1 MIDRETV
8 DRILDTADIV
18 DVVGDFVSLRRSGA
32 NFKGLCP
39 FHDEKT
45 PSFMVSPAKQICHC
59 FGCGKGGSPV
69 NFIMEH
75 EQMSYVEAL
84 RYLAKKYHIEI
95 HEKELTDEEKAAQT
109 ERESMLVVNEFAS
122 QWFEEQLFNTKD
134 GKDIGLSYFY
144 ERGFNDATIKKFH
157 LGYSPDN
164 SKAFYTA
171 ATGQGYNKQILFNVG
186 LCIDD
191 RRGGGYDRFHGRV
204 MFPVMNIAGKIIA
217 FGGRTLKKSKDIAK
231 YFNSPES
238 TVYVKNRELYG
249 LFQSK
254 RAIVKEDK
262 CFLVEGYT
270 DVISMHQAGIEN
282 VVASSGTSL
291 TEGQIRAIH
300 RFTTN
305 VTVLYD
311 GDSAGIKAS
320 LRGIDMLLAEGLNI
334 KVLLL
339 PEGEDPD
346 SFARTHSASELKRY
360 IADNETDFISF
371 KVKIL
376 LEGTERDPIKR
387 AAVIG
392 DVVKSISV
400 IPDAITR
407 SVYAREC
414 SIQLGIGED
423 VLLQDIKKNI
433 LRLKDEARK
442 RREREKNRDER
453 RQDRQQSAVENFPS
467 QDVVPDTAPPYIAPP
482 IGEEVAAIDTE
493 PPVIDAPPATID
505 FEDGTGYRVQ
515 GTGYRGEMGA
525 ETSQL
530 SPLNSPL
537 ATTDDTSRYVAKQT
551 NKESVLYLAEQDM
564 MRNVVKYGMCY
575 LCDTLDPEGNPQP
588 TSVIEYI
595 SSEFAIDN
603 IDFSIKAFKK
613 TFDAGM
619 QYVGDFYQALSTFES
634 QHRSIAEAQYKKAL
648 SAIDTTG
655 MNVAAIDKKEKEIL
669 KGITNELD
677 AKISDFRKNYLE
689 KKLCS
694 HFDDDVR
701 ATALSLVSD
710 KHQLSKIYSM
720 ENIEHS
726 IESRLITIISESI
739 NNLKNSILNYEILV
753 TKEQLKYA
761 QGEEAHNLMTQ
772 LQNLYQTRKE
782 LAKFIGER
790 VVNPK
795 IK

>member
-18 DVVGDFVSLRRSGA
+18 DVVSDFVSLRRSGA

-69 NFIMEH
+69 NFVMEH

-84 RYLAKKYHIEI
+84 RYLAKKYNIEI
-95 HEKELTDEEKAAQT
+95 HEKELTSEEKAAQT
-109 ERESMLVVNEFAS
+109 EREAMLVVNEFAA
-122 QWFEEQLFNTKD
+122 QWFEDQLFGTQE

-157 LGYSPDN
+157 LGYSPQD
-164 SKAFYTA
+164 SKALYTA
-171 ATGQGYNKQILFNVG
+171 ATGKGYNKQNLFNVG

-191 RRGGGYDRFHGRV
+191 RRGGGFDRFHGRV

-238 TVYVKNRELYG
+238 AVYVKNRELYG

-270 DVISMHQAGIEN
+270 DVISLHQAGVEN

-339 PEGEDPD
+339 PDGEDPD
-346 SFARTHSASELKRY
+346 SFARSHSASELKQY

-371 KVKIL
+371 KTKIL

-387 AAVIG
+387 AALIG
-392 DVVKSISV
+392 DVVRSISV
-400 IPDAITR
+400 IPDAISR
-407 SVYAREC
+407 SVYAKEC
-414 SIQLGIGED
+414 SVQLGIGED
-423 VLLQDIKKNI
+423 VLLREIQKNI
-433 LRLKDEARK
+433 TRNKEEAYK
-442 RREREKNRDER
+442 RRQREKNREER
-453 RQDRQQSAVENFPS
+453 FTREAKVGQGGAEPSAP
-467 QDVVPDTAPPYIAPP
+467 DIAVPDTPPPPVIAPP
-482 IGEEVAAIDTE
+482 VGEEFATGDNE
-493 PPVIDAPPATID
+493 PPVIDAPPAPYDLEVPEQEPRT
-505 FEDGTGYRVQ
+505 ED
-515 GTGYRGEMGA
+515 
-525 ETSQL
+525 SQL
-530 SPLNSPL
+530 SP
-537 ATTDDTSRYVAKQT
+537 AQDDASRFVGRST
-551 NKESVLYLAEQDM
+551 IREDVLYLAEEDV
-564 MRNVVKYGMCY
+564 MRNVVKYGFCY
-575 LCDTLDPEGNPQP
+575 LCDTIDADGNPQP
-588 TSVIEYI
+588 TTVLEHI
-595 SSEFAIDN
+595 SNEFALDN
-603 IDFSIKAFKK
+603 IDFSITAFKK
-613 TFDAGM
+613 TFDAGR
-619 QYVGDFYQALSTFES
+619 QYVVEFYQALAQYES
-634 QHRSIAEAQYKKAL
+634 QQRTIAEAQYKQAL
-648 SAIDTTG
+648 TTIDTNG
-655 MNVAAIDKKEKEIL
+655 MNMAAIDKKEKEIL
-669 KGITNELD
+669 KGITNEMD
-677 AKISDFRKNYLE
+677 SKIREFRKNYLE

-694 HFDDDVR
+694 HIDGDVR
-701 ATALSLVSD
+701 ATALHLVSD

-726 IESRLITIISESI
+726 IESRLGTIIPEAI
-739 NNLKNSILNYEILV
+739 NSLKNSILNYEIIV
-753 TKEQLKYA
+753 VSEQLKRA
-761 QGEEAHNLMTQ
+761 QGEQAQQLMTQ

>member
-18 DVVGDFVSLRRSGA
+18 DVVSDFVSLRRSGA

-69 NFIMEH
+69 NFVMEH

-84 RYLAKKYHIEI
+84 RYLAKKYNIEI
-95 HEKELTDEEKAAQT
+95 HEKELTNEEKAAQT
-109 ERESMLVVNEFAS
+109 ERESMLVINDFAA
-122 QWFEEQLFNTKD
+122 QWFEDQLFNSQE
-134 GKDIGLSYFY
+134 GKDVGLSYFY

-157 LGYSPDN
+157 LGYSPQD

-171 ATGQGYNKQILFNVG
+171 AIGKGYNKKYLFDVG

-191 RRGGGYDRFHGRV
+191 RRGEGFDRFHGRV

-217 FGGRTLKKSKDIAK
+217 FGGRTLKKTKDIAK

-346 SFARTHSASELKRY
+346 SFARTHSASELKQF

-371 KVKIL
+371 KTKIL

-407 SVYAREC
+407 SIYAKEC
-414 SIQLGIGED
+414 SIQLGIGEE

-433 LRLKDEARK
+433 IRLKEEAQK
-442 RREREKNRDER
+442 RREREKIRKER
-453 RQDRQQSAVENFPS
+453 RQEQQQPGQDFPS
-467 QDVVPDTAPPYIAPP
+467 QDMLPDTPPPVIAPP
-482 IGEEVAAIDTE
+482 MGESDAAYDSE
-493 PPVIDAPPATID
+493 PPVIDAPPVPYD
-505 FEDGTGYRVQ
+505 FEENMPPAIDPAPTV
-515 GTGYRGEMGA
+515 
-525 ETSQL
+525 
-530 SPLNSPL
+530 
-537 ATTDDTSRYVAKQT
+537 DDTSRYVIKGT
-551 NKESVLYLAEQDM
+551 SKENVLYLAEEGV

-575 LCDTLDPEGNPQP
+575 LCDTMDPDGNPQP
-588 TSVIEYI
+588 TTVLEYV
-595 SSEFAIDN
+595 SSEFALDN
-603 IDFSIKAFKK
+603 IDFTVSAFKK
-613 TFDAGM
+613 TFDASM
-619 QYVGDFYQALSTFES
+619 QYVVEFYQALAQFES
-634 QHRSIAEAQYKKAL
+634 QQRIVAEAQYKEAL
-648 SAIDTTG
+648 KTIDTNG
-655 MNVAAIDKKEKEIL
+655 MNIAAIDKKEKEIL
-669 KGITNELD
+669 KGVTNEMEG
-677 AKISDFRKNYLE
+677 KIREFRKNYLE

-694 HFDDDVR
+694 HIDGDVR
-701 ATALSLVSD
+701 ATALKLVSD

-726 IESRLITIISESI
+726 VESRLNTIIPEAI

-753 TKEQLKYA
+753 VTEQLKYA
-761 QGEEAHNLMTQ
+761 QGEQAQELMTQ

-795 IK
+795 YKC

>member
-8 DRILDTADIV
+8 DRILDSADIV

-84 RYLAKKYHIEI
+84 RYLAKKYNIEI
-95 HEKELTDEEKAAQT
+95 HEKELTSEEKAAQT
-109 ERESMLVVNEFAS
+109 ERESMLIINEFALKY
-122 QWFEEQLFNTKD
+122 FEDQLFNTD
-134 GKDIGLSYFY
+134 EGKNIGLSYFY
-144 ERGFNDATIKKFH
+144 ERGFNDATIKKFN
-157 LGYSPDN
+157 LGYSPQD

-171 ATGQGYNKQILFNVG
+171 ATGKGYNKKYLFDVG

-191 RRGGGYDRFHGRV
+191 RKGGGFDRFHGRV

-217 FGGRTLKKSKDIAK
+217 FGGRTLKKTKDIAK

-238 TVYVKNRELYG
+238 IVYVKNRELYG

-254 RAIVKEDK
+254 RAIAKEDK

-300 RFTTN
+300 RFTKN

-311 GDSAGIKAS
+311 GDPAGIKAS

-339 PEGEDPD
+339 PKGEDPD
-346 SFARTHSASELKRY
+346 SFARTHSSTELKQY
-360 IADNETDFISF
+360 IAENETDFISF
-371 KVKIL
+371 KTKIL

-387 AAVIG
+387 ASVIG

-400 IPDAITR
+400 IPDAISR
-407 SVYAREC
+407 SVYAKEC
-414 SIQLGIGED
+414 SVQLGISED
-423 VLLQDIKKNI
+423 VLLREIQKNI
-433 LRLKDEARK
+433 TRNKEEAYK
-442 RREREKNRDER
+442 RRQREKNREER
-453 RQDRQQSAVENFPS
+453 RQEHHHPTNLNFPG
-467 QDVVPDTAPPYIAPP
+467 QETLPDTPPPAIAPP
-482 IGEEVAAIDTE
+482 IGEDYISGDSE
-493 PPVIDAPPATID
+493 PPVIDAPPIPYE
-505 FEDGTGYRVQ
+505 FENSTPP
-515 GTGYRGEMGA
+515 A
-525 ETSQL
+525 EPISTVG
-530 SPLNSPL
+530 
-537 ATTDDTSRYVAKQT
+537 DTLQFVAKST
-551 NKESVLYLAEQDM
+551 SKESVLYLAEQGV

-575 LCDTLDPEGNPQP
+575 LCNTMDPDGNPQP
-588 TSVIEYI
+588 TSVLEFVA
-595 SSEFAIDN
+595 SEFAIDKIEFTVN
-603 IDFSIKAFKK
+603 VFKK
-613 TFDAGM
+613 TFDASM
-619 QYVGDFYQALSTFES
+619 QYIVDFYQAL
-634 QHRSIAEAQYKKAL
+634 AQYENQQRAIADAEFKKAL
-648 SAIDTTG
+648 TCIDTSG
-655 MNVAAIDKKEKEIL
+655 MNVAAIDKKEKEL
-669 KGITNELD
+669 LRGINNEIEG
-677 AKISDFRKNYLE
+677 KIREFRKNYLE

-701 ATALSLVSD
+701 ATALKLVSD
-710 KHQLSKIYSM
+710 KHQLSRIYSM

-726 IESRLITIISESI
+726 YESRLATIIPESI

-753 TKEQLKYA
+753 VKEQLKYA
-761 QGEEAHNLMTQ
+761 QGEQANNLMTQ

-795 IK
+795 IKN

>member
-18 DVVGDFVSLRRSGA
+18 DVVSDFVSLRRSGA

-69 NFIMEH
+69 NFVMEH

-84 RYLAKKYHIEI
+84 RYLAKKYNIEI
-95 HEKELTDEEKAAQT
+95 HEKELTSEEKAAQT
-109 ERESMLVVNEFAS
+109 EREAMLVVNEFAA
-122 QWFEEQLFNTKD
+122 QWFEDQLFGTQE

-157 LGYSPDN
+157 LGYSPQD
-164 SKAFYTA
+164 SKALYTA
-171 ATGQGYNKQILFNVG
+171 ATGKGYNKQNLFNVG

-191 RRGGGYDRFHGRV
+191 RRGGGFDRFHGRV

-217 FGGRTLKKSKDIAK
+217 FGGRTLKKTKDIAK

-238 TVYVKNRELYG
+238 AVYVKNRELYG

-262 CFLVEGYT
+262 CYLVEGYT
-270 DVISMHQAGIEN
+270 DVISLHQAGVEN

-339 PEGEDPD
+339 PDGEDPD
-346 SFARTHSASELKRY
+346 SFARSHSASELKQY

-371 KVKIL
+371 KTKIL

-387 AAVIG
+387 AALIG
-392 DVVKSISV
+392 DVVRSISV
-400 IPDAITR
+400 IPDAISR
-407 SVYAREC
+407 SVYAKEC
-414 SIQLGIGED
+414 SVQLGISED
-423 VLLQDIKKNI
+423 VLLREIQKNI
-433 LRLKDEARK
+433 TRNKEEAYK
-442 RREREKNRDER
+442 RRQREKNREER
-453 RQDRQQSAVENFPS
+453 FTREAKVGQGGAEPSAP
-467 QDVVPDTAPPYIAPP
+467 DIAVPDTPPPPVIAPP
-482 IGEEVAAIDTE
+482 VGEEFATGDNE
-493 PPVIDAPPATID
+493 PPVIDAPPVPYDLEAPEQEPRT
-505 FEDGTGYRVQ
+505 ED
-515 GTGYRGEMGA
+515 
-525 ETSQL
+525 SQL
-530 SPLNSPL
+530 SP
-537 ATTDDTSRYVAKQT
+537 AQDDVSQFVGRSTIR
-551 NKESVLYLAEQDM
+551 EDVLYLAEEDV
-564 MRNVVKYGMCY
+564 MRNVVKYGFCY
-575 LCDTLDPEGNPQP
+575 LCDTIDAEGNPQP
-588 TSVIEYI
+588 TTVLEHI
-595 SSEFAIDN
+595 SNEFALDN
-603 IDFSIKAFKK
+603 IDFSIMAFKK
-613 TFDAGM
+613 TFDAGK
-619 QYVGDFYQALSTFES
+619 QYVVEFYQALAQYES
-634 QHRSIAEAQYKKAL
+634 QQRTIAEAQYKQAL
-648 SAIDTTG
+648 TTIDTNG
-655 MNVAAIDKKEKEIL
+655 MNMAAIDKKEKEIL
-669 KGITNELD
+669 KGITNEMD
-677 AKISDFRKNYLE
+677 SKIREFRKNYLE

-694 HFDDDVR
+694 HIDGDVR
-701 ATALSLVSD
+701 ATALRLVSD

-726 IESRLITIISESI
+726 IESRLGTIIPEAI
-739 NNLKNSILNYEILV
+739 NSLKNSILNYDIIV
-753 TKEQLKYA
+753 VSEQLKHA
-761 QGEEAHNLMTQ
+761 QGEQAQQLMTQ

>member
-18 DVVGDFVSLRRSGA
+18 DVVSDFVSLRRSGA

-69 NFIMEH
+69 NFVMEH

-84 RYLAKKYHIEI
+84 RYLAKKYNIEI
-95 HEKELTDEEKAAQT
+95 HEKELTSEEKAAQT
-109 ERESMLVVNEFAS
+109 EREAMLVVNEFAA
-122 QWFEEQLFNTKD
+122 QWFEDQLFGTQE

-157 LGYSPDN
+157 LGYSPQD
-164 SKAFYTA
+164 SKALYTA
-171 ATGQGYNKQILFNVG
+171 ATGKGYNKQNLFNVG

-191 RRGGGYDRFHGRV
+191 RRGGGFDRFHGRV

-217 FGGRTLKKSKDIAK
+217 FGGRTLKKTKDIAK

-238 TVYVKNRELYG
+238 AVYVKNRELYG

-270 DVISMHQAGIEN
+270 DVISLHQAGVEN

-339 PEGEDPD
+339 PDGEDPD
-346 SFARTHSASELKRY
+346 SFARSHSASELKQY

-371 KVKIL
+371 KTKIL

-387 AAVIG
+387 AALIG
-392 DVVKSISV
+392 DVVRSISV
-400 IPDAITR
+400 IPDAISR
-407 SVYAREC
+407 SVYAKEC
-414 SIQLGIGED
+414 SMQLGISED
-423 VLLQDIKKNI
+423 VLLREIQKNI
-433 LRLKDEARK
+433 TRNKEEAYK
-442 RREREKNRDER
+442 RRQREKNREER
-453 RQDRQQSAVENFPS
+453 FTREAKVGQGGAEPSA
-467 QDVVPDTAPPYIAPP
+467 PDIAVSDTPPPPVIAPP
-482 IGEEVAAIDTE
+482 VGEEFATGDNE
-493 PPVIDAPPATID
+493 PPVIDAPPAPYDLEVPEQEPRT
-505 FEDGTGYRVQ
+505 ED
-515 GTGYRGEMGA
+515 
-525 ETSQL
+525 SQL
-530 SPLNSPL
+530 SP
-537 ATTDDTSRYVAKQT
+537 AQDDVSQFVGRSTIR
-551 NKESVLYLAEQDM
+551 EDVLYLAEEDV
-564 MRNVVKYGMCY
+564 MRNVVKYGFCY
-575 LCDTLDPEGNPQP
+575 LCDTIDADGNPQP
-588 TSVIEYI
+588 TTVLEHI
-595 SSEFAIDN
+595 SNEFALDN
-603 IDFSIKAFKK
+603 IDFSITAFKK
-613 TFDAGM
+613 TFDAGR
-619 QYVGDFYQALSTFES
+619 QYVVEFYQALAQYES
-634 QHRSIAEAQYKKAL
+634 QQRTIAEAQYKQAL
-648 SAIDTTG
+648 TTIDTNG
-655 MNVAAIDKKEKEIL
+655 MNMAAIDKKEKEIL
-669 KGITNELD
+669 KGITNEMD
-677 AKISDFRKNYLE
+677 SKIREFRKNYLE

-694 HFDDDVR
+694 HIDGDVR
-701 ATALSLVSD
+701 ATALRLVSD

-726 IESRLITIISESI
+726 IESRLGTIIPEAI
-739 NNLKNSILNYEILV
+739 NSLKNSILNYDIIV
-753 TKEQLKYA
+753 ISEQLKRA
-761 QGEEAHNLMTQ
+761 QGEQAQQLMTQ

>member
-18 DVVGDFVSLRRSGA
+18 DVVSDFVSLRRRGA
-32 NFKGLCP
+32 NFIGLCP

-45 PSFMVSPAKQICHC
+45 PSFSVSPAKQICHC

-75 EQMSYVEAL
+75 EQMSYAEAL

-95 HEKELTDEEKAAQT
+95 HERELTDDEKAAQT
-109 ERESMLVVNEFAS
+109 ERESMLVLNEYAS
-122 QWFEEQLFNTKD
+122 QFFEDQLRNTQE
-134 GKDIGLSYFY
+134 GRDIGLSYFY
-144 ERGFNDATIKKFH
+144 ERGFNDATIKKFN
-157 LGYSPDN
+157 LGYSPEN

-171 ATGQGYNKQILFNVG
+171 AINQGYNKKFLFETG

-191 RRGGGYDRFHGRV
+191 RRGGGYDRYHGRV

-217 FGGRTLKKSKDIAK
+217 FGARTLKKTKEVAK

-238 TVYVKNRELYG
+238 AVYVKNRELYG

-300 RFTTN
+300 RFTNN

-311 GDSAGIKAS
+311 GDPAGIHAS

-346 SFARTHSASELKRY
+346 SFARSHSASELKQY

-371 KVKIL
+371 KTKIL

-392 DVVKSISV
+392 DVVKSIAV
-400 IPDAITR
+400 IPDAIAR
-407 SVYAREC
+407 SVYAKEC
-414 SIQLGIGED
+414 SIQLGIGEN
-423 VLLQDIKKNI
+423 VLLREIQKHITRNKEEA
-433 LRLKDEARK
+433 LKRKQREA
-442 RREREKNRDER
+442 NRSNRQQNR
-453 RQDRQQSAVENFPS
+453 RQQTAPIPS
-467 QDVVPDTAPPYIAPP
+467 NEELPDTPPPP
-482 IGEEVAAIDTE
+482 VVEPPVSEEVVGEFIE
-493 PPVIDAPPATID
+493 PPVIDAPQINYGEEAFDIPLTDYTEQRQSFNPSNFNSLQSRKDNLLYPA
-505 FEDGTGYRVQ
+505 ELGV
-515 GTGYRGEMGA
+515 
-525 ETSQL
+525 
-530 SPLNSPL
+530 
-537 ATTDDTSRYVAKQT
+537 
-551 NKESVLYLAEQDM
+551 

-575 LCDTLDPEGNPQP
+575 LCNMVNDNGETRPA
-588 TSVIEYI
+588 SVL
-595 SSEFAIDN
+595 EFIQNELSADN
-603 IDFSIKAFKK
+603 ITFSVEKFKK
-613 TFDAGM
+613 TFDASM
-619 QYVGDFYQALSTFES
+619 QYINDFYQALLTKES
-634 QHRSIAEAQYKKAL
+634 QEESLAEAQYKKAL
-648 SAIDTTG
+648 SSIDTNG
-655 MNVAAIDKKEKEIL
+655 MNLAAIEKKEKEL
-669 KGITNELD
+669 RKGYENEKT
-677 AKISDFRKNYLE
+677 AKINEFRKNYLE

-694 HFDDDVR
+694 HLDDDVR
-701 ATALSLVSD
+701 TTAIELISER
-710 KHQLSKIYSM
+710 HQLSKIYSM
-720 ENIEHS
+720 ENIQNA
-726 IESRLITIISESI
+726 IESRLNSLVPESI
-739 NNLKNSILNYEILV
+739 LNLKNALISCQIIDV
-753 TKEQLKYA
+753 Q
-761 QGEEAHNLMTQ
+761 QQ
-772 LQNLYQTRKE
+772 LQQVVGDEAKPLLLQLQQLYETRKE
-782 LAKFIGER
+782 IARHIGER
-790 VVNPK
+790 VVNPRLRN
-795 IK
+795 

>member
-18 DVVGDFVSLRRSGA
+18 DVVSDFVSLRRSGA

-69 NFIMEH
+69 NFVMEH

-84 RYLAKKYHIEI
+84 RYLAKKYNIEI
-95 HEKELTDEEKAAQT
+95 HEKELTSEEKAAQT
-109 ERESMLVVNEFAS
+109 EREAMLVVNEFAA
-122 QWFEEQLFNTKD
+122 QWFEDQLFGTQE

-157 LGYSPDN
+157 LGYSPQD
-164 SKAFYTA
+164 SKALYTA
-171 ATGQGYNKQILFNVG
+171 ATGKGYNKQNLFNVG

-191 RRGGGYDRFHGRV
+191 RRGGGFDRFHGRV

-217 FGGRTLKKSKDIAK
+217 FGGRTLKKTKDIAK

-238 TVYVKNRELYG
+238 AVYVKNRELYG

-270 DVISMHQAGIEN
+270 DVISLHQAGVEN

-339 PEGEDPD
+339 PDGEDPD
-346 SFARTHSASELKRY
+346 SFARSHSASELKQY

-371 KVKIL
+371 KTKIL
-376 LEGTERDPIKR
+376 LDGTERDPIKR
-387 AAVIG
+387 AALIG
-392 DVVKSISV
+392 DVVRSISV
-400 IPDAITR
+400 IPDAISR
-407 SVYAREC
+407 SVYAKEC
-414 SIQLGIGED
+414 SVQLGISED
-423 VLLQDIKKNI
+423 VLLREIQKNI
-433 LRLKDEARK
+433 TRNKEEAYK
-442 RREREKNRDER
+442 RRQREKNREER
-453 RQDRQQSAVENFPS
+453 FTRETKVGQGGAEPSAP
-467 QDVVPDTAPPYIAPP
+467 DIAVPDTPPPPVIAPP
-482 IGEEVAAIDTE
+482 VGEEFATGDNE
-493 PPVIDAPPATID
+493 PPVIDAPPVPYDLEAPEQEPRT
-505 FEDGTGYRVQ
+505 ED
-515 GTGYRGEMGA
+515 
-525 ETSQL
+525 SQL
-530 SPLNSPL
+530 SP
-537 ATTDDTSRYVAKQT
+537 AQDDVSQFVGRSTIR
-551 NKESVLYLAEQDM
+551 EDVLYLAEEDV
-564 MRNVVKYGMCY
+564 MRNVVKYGFCY
-575 LCDTLDPEGNPQP
+575 LCDTIDADGNPQP
-588 TSVIEYI
+588 TTVLEHI
-595 SSEFAIDN
+595 SNEFALDN
-603 IDFSIKAFKK
+603 IDFSITAFKK
-613 TFDAGM
+613 TFDAGK
-619 QYVGDFYQALSTFES
+619 QYVVEFYQTLAQYES
-634 QHRSIAEAQYKKAL
+634 QQRTIAEAQYKQAL
-648 SAIDTTG
+648 TTIDTNG
-655 MNVAAIDKKEKEIL
+655 MNMAAIDKKEKEIL
-669 KGITNELD
+669 KGITNEMD
-677 AKISDFRKNYLE
+677 SKIREFRKNYLE

-694 HFDDDVR
+694 HIDGDVR
-701 ATALSLVSD
+701 ATALRLVSD

-726 IESRLITIISESI
+726 IESRLGTIIPEAI
-739 NNLKNSILNYEILV
+739 NSLKNSILNYEIIV
-753 TKEQLKYA
+753 VSEQLKRA
-761 QGEEAHNLMTQ
+761 QGEQAQQLMTQ

>member
-84 RYLAKKYHIEI
+84 RYLAKKYNIEI

-109 ERESMLVVNEFAS
+109 ERESMLIINEFAA
-122 QWFEEQLFNTKD
+122 QYFEDQLFNNQE

-144 ERGFNDATIKKFH
+144 ERGFNDDTIKKFH
-157 LGYSPDN
+157 LGYSPQD
-164 SKAFYTA
+164 SKAFYTT
-171 ATGQGYNKQILFNVG
+171 ATGKGYNKKYLFDVG

-191 RRGGGYDRFHGRV
+191 RKGGGFDRFHGRV
-204 MFPVMNIAGKIIA
+204 MFPVMNIAGKVIA
-217 FGGRTLKKSKDIAK
+217 FGGRTLKKTKDIAK

-238 TVYVKNRELYG
+238 IVYVKNRELYG

-300 RFTTN
+300 RFTKN

-346 SFARTHSASELKRY
+346 SFARTHSASELKQY

-371 KVKIL
+371 KTKIL

-400 IPDAITR
+400 IPDAISR
-407 SVYAREC
+407 SVYAKEC
-414 SIQLGIGED
+414 SNQLGIGED
-423 VLLQDIKKNI
+423 VLLREIQKNI
-433 LRLKDEARK
+433 TRNKEEAYK
-442 RREREKNRDER
+442 RRQREKNREER
-453 RQDRQQSAVENFPS
+453 RQEQQLTGPEFSS
-467 QDVVPDTAPPYIAPP
+467 QEPLPDAPPPVIAPP
-482 IGEEVAAIDTE
+482 LGEEYPSSDNE
-493 PPVIDAPPATID
+493 PPVIDAPPAPE
-505 FEDGTGYRVQ
+505 FESPIPDTPSPIP
-515 GTGYRGEMGA
+515 EF
-525 ETSQL
+525 ELKSTS
-530 SPLNSPL
+530 
-537 ATTDDTSRYVAKQT
+537 
-551 NKESVLYLAEQDM
+551 KENVLYLAEKGA

-575 LCDTLDPEGNPQP
+575 LCDTMDPEGNPQP
-588 TSVIEYI
+588 TTVLEHVSD
-595 SSEFAIDN
+595 EFAIDN
-603 IDFSIKAFKK
+603 IDFTIPVYKK
-613 TFDAGM
+613 TFDASM
-619 QYVGDFYQALSTFES
+619 QYIAEFYQALAQYES
-634 QHRSIAEAQYKKAL
+634 QQRTIADAEFKKAL
-648 SAIDTTG
+648 AAINTNG
-655 MNVAAIDKKEKEIL
+655 MNVATIDKKEKEIL
-669 KGITNELD
+669 KGINNELEG
-677 AKISDFRKNYLE
+677 KIREFRKNYLE

-701 ATALSLVSD
+701 ATALDLVSD

-726 IESRLITIISESI
+726 IESRLKTIIPEAI

-753 TKEQLKYA
+753 IKEQMRYA
-761 QGEEAHNLMTQ
+761 QGEQAQELMTQ
-772 LQNLYQTRKE
+772 LQNLYQTRKV

-790 VVNPK
+790 VVNPRLK
-795 IK
+795 N

>member
-18 DVVGDFVSLRRSGA
+18 DVVSDFVSLRRSGA

-69 NFIMEH
+69 NFVMEH

-84 RYLAKKYHIEI
+84 RYLAKKYNIEI
-95 HEKELTDEEKAAQT
+95 HEKELTSEEKAAQT
-109 ERESMLVVNEFAS
+109 EREAMLVVNEFAA
-122 QWFEEQLFNTKD
+122 QWFEGQLFGTQE

-144 ERGFNDATIKKFH
+144 ERGFNDDTIKKFH
-157 LGYSPDN
+157 LGYSPEN

-171 ATGQGYNKQILFNVG
+171 AVAKGYNKKFLFDTG

-191 RRGGGYDRFHGRV
+191 RRGGGFDRFHGRV
-204 MFPVMNIAGKIIA
+204 MFPIMNIAGKVIA
-217 FGGRTLKKSKDIAK
+217 FGGRTLKKTKEVAK

-249 LFQSK
+249 LFQAK
-254 RAIVKEDK
+254 RAIVKEEK

-300 RFTTN
+300 RFTDN

-311 GDSAGIKAS
+311 GDSAGIHAS
-320 LRGIDMLLAEGLNI
+320 LRGIDMLLAEGLSI

-339 PEGEDPD
+339 PDGEDPD
-346 SFARTHSASELKRY
+346 SYARTHSASEFKQY
-360 IADNETDFISF
+360 INDNETDFISF
-371 KVKIL
+371 KTKIL

-400 IPDAITR
+400 IPDAIAR

-414 SIQLGIGED
+414 SIQLGISED
-423 VLLQDIKKNI
+423 VLLREIQKNI
-433 LRLKDEARK
+433 KLNQEEAFKRK
-442 RREREKNRDER
+442 QRESNRAA
-453 RQDRQQSAVENFPS
+453 RQQALQGKQSDAITSPE
-467 QDVVPDTAPPYIAPP
+467 QWTTPPP
-482 IGEEVAAIDTE
+482 AIDVPPPVGDETLGDSE
-493 PPVIDAPPATID
+493 PPVIDAPPTL
-505 FEDGTGYRVQ
+505 EDVP
-515 GTGYRGEMGA
+515 
-525 ETSQL
+525 
-530 SPLNSPL
+530 PLVTDAPPAD
-537 ATTDDTSRYVAKQT
+537 ATTTSPGIDPSALTSLQAS
-551 NKESVLYLAEQDM
+551 KEALLYPAELGV

-575 LCDTLDPEGNPQP
+575 LCATIDEKGEPRP
-588 TSVIEYI
+588 TTVLEYI
-595 SSEFAIDN
+595 HNELALDN
-603 IDFSIKAFKK
+603 ITFSVKAFEM
-613 TFDAGM
+613 TFSASVE
-619 QYVGDFYQALSTFES
+619 YINEFYTALAERES
-634 QHRSIAEAQYKKAL
+634 QEHTIAQAQFKKAIGT
-648 SAIDTTG
+648 IDTNG
-655 MNVAAIDKKEKEIL
+655 LNVAAIEKKEQELLSGINKEMEVRI
-669 KGITNELD
+669 NE
-677 AKISDFRKNYLE
+677 FRKNYLE

-694 HFDDDVR
+694 HFSDEVR
-701 ATALSLVSD
+701 STALQLVSE

-726 IESRLITIISESI
+726 IESRLNTIVPEAIM
-739 NNLKNSILNYEILV
+739 NLKNAIISCQILD
-753 TKEQLKYA
+753 TQQQLKFA
-761 QGEEAHNLMTQ
+761 HGSEAKDLLLQ
-772 LQNLYQTRKE
+772 LQQLFETRKE
-782 LAKFIGER
+782 IARFIGER
-790 VVNPK
+790 VVNPR
-795 IK
+795 IRH

>member
-8 DRILDTADIV
+8 DRILDAADIV
-18 DVVGDFVSLRRSGA
+18 DVVSDFVSLRRSGA
-32 NFKGLCP
+32 NLKGLCP

-84 RYLAKKYHIEI
+84 RYLAKKYNIEI

-109 ERESMLVVNEFAS
+109 ERESLLVLNDFAA
-122 QWFEEQLFNTKD
+122 QYFEEQLHNTKD

-144 ERGFNDATIKKFH
+144 ERGFNDATIKKFR
-157 LGYSPDN
+157 LGYSPEDR
-164 SKAFYTA
+164 SAFFTA
-171 ATGQGYNKQILFNVG
+171 ATKQGYNKKYLFDVG

-191 RRGGGYDRFHGRV
+191 RRGGGFDRFHGRV

-217 FGGRTLKKSKDIAK
+217 FGGRTLKKTKDVAK

-300 RFTTN
+300 RFTNN

-311 GDSAGIKAS
+311 GDSAGIRAS
-320 LRGIDMLLAEGLNI
+320 LRGIDMLLAEGLSI

-346 SFARTHSASELKRY
+346 SFARTHSASELKQY

-371 KVKIL
+371 KTKIL

-387 AAVIG
+387 ASVIG

-400 IPDAITR
+400 IPDAIAR
-407 SVYAREC
+407 SVYAKEC
-414 SIQLGIGED
+414 SVQLGISED
-423 VLLQDIKKNI
+423 VLLREIQKNI
-433 LRLKDEARK
+433 TRNKEEALK
-442 RREREKNRDER
+442 RRQREKIREER
-453 RQDRQQSAVENFPS
+453 RQERQQAGNPEFLS
-467 QDVVPDTAPPYIAPP
+467 QDVVPDAPLPP
-482 IGEEVAAIDTE
+482 IVE
-493 PPVIDAPPATID
+493 PPTSEDFTMNFEEPPIIDAPPAPYDESI
-505 FEDGTGYRVQ
+505 GYYPDDNAQPIEPSVDDPSKF
-515 GTGYRGEMGA
+515 A
-525 ETSQL
+525 
-530 SPLNSPL
+530 P
-537 ATTDDTSRYVAKQT
+537 TTAV
-551 NKESVLYLAEQDM
+551 NKEALFYKAELGI

-575 LCDTLDPEGNPQP
+575 LCSTLDDNGEQIP
-588 TSVIEYI
+588 TTVLEYI
-595 SSEFAIDN
+595 NSEFMLDN
-603 IDFSIKAFKK
+603 LELSNQAFKK
-613 TFDAGM
+613 TFDVSLE
-619 QYVGDFYQALSTFES
+619 YINDFYKDLALRES
-634 QHRSIAEAQYKKAL
+634 QERSVAEAQLKRAM
-648 SAIDTTG
+648 SAIDPNG
-655 MNVAAIDKKEKEIL
+655 MNVDAIEKKQNDL
-669 KGITNELD
+669 KKGFALEMES
-677 AKISDFRKNYLE
+677 KIAEFRKNYLE

-694 HFDDDVR
+694 HPDDVVR
-701 ATALSLVSD
+701 HTALMLVSE
-710 KHQLSKIYSM
+710 KHQLSKIYSV
-720 ENIEHS
+720 EGFEKS
-726 IESRLITIISESI
+726 IEERLGTIIPEAI
-739 NNLKNSILNYEILV
+739 NNLKNSILTYTILTV
-753 TKEQLKYA
+753 QKQIPHAKGQEA
-761 QGEEAHNLMTQ
+761 QELLAQ
-772 LQNLYQTRKE
+772 LQELYQTRKE
-782 LAKFIGER
+782 LALIIGER
-790 VVNPK
+790 VVNPRLK
-795 IK
+795 N

>member
-18 DVVGDFVSLRRSGA
+18 DVVSDFVSLRRSGA

-69 NFIMEH
+69 NFVMEH

-84 RYLAKKYHIEI
+84 RYLAKKYNIEI
-95 HEKELTDEEKAAQT
+95 HEKELTSEEKAAQT
-109 ERESMLVVNEFAS
+109 EREAMLVVNEFAA
-122 QWFEEQLFNTKD
+122 QWFEDQLFGTQE

-157 LGYSPDN
+157 LGYSPQD
-164 SKAFYTA
+164 SKALYTA
-171 ATGQGYNKQILFNVG
+171 ATGKGYNKQNLFNVG

-191 RRGGGYDRFHGRV
+191 RRGGGFDRFHGRV

-217 FGGRTLKKSKDIAK
+217 FGGRTLKKTKDIAK

-238 TVYVKNRELYG
+238 AVYVKNRELYG

-270 DVISMHQAGIEN
+270 DVISLHQAGVEN

-339 PEGEDPD
+339 PDGEDPD
-346 SFARTHSASELKRY
+346 SFARSHSASELKQY

-371 KVKIL
+371 KTKIL

-387 AAVIG
+387 AALIG
-392 DVVKSISV
+392 DVVRSISV
-400 IPDAITR
+400 IPDAISR
-407 SVYAREC
+407 SVYAKEC
-414 SIQLGIGED
+414 SVQLGISED
-423 VLLQDIKKNI
+423 VLLREIQKNI
-433 LRLKDEARK
+433 TRNKEEAYK
-442 RREREKNRDER
+442 RRQREKNREER
-453 RQDRQQSAVENFPS
+453 FTREAKVGQGGAEPSAP
-467 QDVVPDTAPPYIAPP
+467 DIAVPDTPPPPVIAPP
-482 IGEEVAAIDTE
+482 VGEEFATGDNE
-493 PPVIDAPPATID
+493 PPVIDAPPAPYDLEVPEQEPRT
-505 FEDGTGYRVQ
+505 ED
-515 GTGYRGEMGA
+515 
-525 ETSQL
+525 SQL
-530 SPLNSPL
+530 SP
-537 ATTDDTSRYVAKQT
+537 AQDDVSQFVGRSTIR
-551 NKESVLYLAEQDM
+551 EDVLYLAEEDV
-564 MRNVVKYGMCY
+564 MRNVVKYGFCY
-575 LCDTLDPEGNPQP
+575 LCDTIDADGNPQP
-588 TSVIEYI
+588 TTVLEHI
-595 SSEFAIDN
+595 SNEFALDN
-603 IDFSIKAFKK
+603 IDFSITAFKK
-613 TFDAGM
+613 TFDAGR
-619 QYVGDFYQALSTFES
+619 QYVVEFYQALAQYES
-634 QHRSIAEAQYKKAL
+634 QQRTIAEAQYKQAL
-648 SAIDTTG
+648 TTIDTNG
-655 MNVAAIDKKEKEIL
+655 MNMAAIDKKEKEIL
-669 KGITNELD
+669 KGITNEMD
-677 AKISDFRKNYLE
+677 SKIREFRKNYLE

-694 HFDDDVR
+694 HIDGDVR
-701 ATALSLVSD
+701 ATALRLVSD

-726 IESRLITIISESI
+726 IESRLGTIIPEAI
-739 NNLKNSILNYEILV
+739 NSLKNSILNYEIIV
-753 TKEQLKYA
+753 VSEQLKRA
-761 QGEEAHNLMTQ
+761 QGEQAQQLMTQ

>member
-18 DVVGDFVSLRRSGA
+18 DVVSDFVSLRRSGA

-69 NFIMEH
+69 NFVMEH
-75 EQMSYVEAL
+75 EQMTYVEAL
-84 RYLAKKYHIEI
+84 RYLAKKYNIEI
-95 HEKELTDEEKAAQT
+95 HEKELTNEEKAAQT
-109 ERESMLVVNEFAS
+109 ERESMLVVNEFAA
-122 QWFEEQLFNTKD
+122 QWFEDQLLNTQE

-157 LGYSPDN
+157 LGYSPQD
-164 SKAFYTA
+164 SKALYTA
-171 ATGQGYNKQILFNVG
+171 ATGKGYNKQHLFNVG

-191 RRGGGYDRFHGRV
+191 RRGGGFDRFHGRV

-217 FGGRTLKKSKDIAK
+217 FGGRTLKKTKDIAK

-249 LFQSK
+249 LFQAK

-346 SFARTHSASELKRY
+346 SFARTHSASELKQF

-371 KVKIL
+371 KIKIL

-407 SVYAREC
+407 SIYAKEC

-433 LRLKDEARK
+433 IRLKDETRK
-442 RREREKNRDER
+442 RREREKNRQER
-453 RQDRQQSAVENFPS
+453 SARGTTNGGRETELPVSPNTIPDAPPPVIAPTIGEN
-467 QDVVPDTAPPYIAPP
+467 DTAPYS
-482 IGEEVAAIDTE
+482 E
-493 PPVIDAPPATID
+493 PPVIDAPPPQDEYAPSLSDHSDTSD
-505 FEDGTGYRVQ
+505 
-515 GTGYRGEMGA
+515 
-525 ETSQL
+525 TSQYV
-530 SPLNSPL
+530 LNN
-537 ATTDDTSRYVAKQT
+537 TS
-551 NKESVLYLAEQDM
+551 KEGLLYLAERGIM
-564 MRNVVKYGMCY
+564 SNIVKYGMCY
-575 LCDTLDPEGNPQP
+575 LGESVDADGNHHP
-588 TSVIEYI
+588 TTVLEFV
-595 SSEFAIDN
+595 SSEFALDN
-603 IDFSIKAFKK
+603 IELSNVAFKK
-613 TFDAGM
+613 TFDASL
-619 QYVGDFYQALSTFES
+619 QYVSEFYQAFAQYES
-634 QHRSIAEAQYKKAL
+634 QQRTVANAQYKEAL
-648 SAIDTTG
+648 KTIDTNG
-655 MNVAAIDKKEKEIL
+655 MNFAAIDKKEKEIL
-669 KGITNELD
+669 KGINNEMN
-677 AKISDFRKNYLE
+677 AKIREFRKNYLE

-701 ATALSLVSD
+701 ATALSLVSE

-720 ENIEHS
+720 ENIAHS
-726 IESRLITIISESI
+726 IESRLGTIIPVAI

-753 TKEQLKYA
+753 VTEQLKYA
-761 QGEEAHNLMTQ
+761 HDEQAQALMTQ
-772 LQNLYQTRKE
+772 LKNLYQTRKE

-795 IK
+795 LK

>member
-18 DVVGDFVSLRRSGA
+18 DVVSDFVSLRRSGA

-69 NFIMEH
+69 NFVMEH

-84 RYLAKKYHIEI
+84 RYLAKKYNIEI
-95 HEKELTDEEKAAQT
+95 HEKELTSEEKAAQT
-109 ERESMLVVNEFAS
+109 EREAMLVVNEFAA
-122 QWFEEQLFNTKD
+122 QWFEDQLFGTQE

-157 LGYSPDN
+157 LGYSPQD
-164 SKAFYTA
+164 SKALYTA
-171 ATGQGYNKQILFNVG
+171 ATGKGYNKQNLFNVG

-191 RRGGGYDRFHGRV
+191 RRGGGFDRFHGRV

-217 FGGRTLKKSKDIAK
+217 FGGRTLKKTKDIAK

-238 TVYVKNRELYG
+238 AVYVKNRELYG

-270 DVISMHQAGIEN
+270 DVISLHQAGVEN

-339 PEGEDPD
+339 PDGEDPD
-346 SFARTHSASELKRY
+346 SFARSHSASELKQY

-371 KVKIL
+371 KTKIL

-387 AAVIG
+387 AALIG
-392 DVVKSISV
+392 DVVRSISV
-400 IPDAITR
+400 IPDAISR
-407 SVYAREC
+407 SVYAKEC
-414 SIQLGIGED
+414 SVQLGISED
-423 VLLQDIKKNI
+423 VLLREIQKNI
-433 LRLKDEARK
+433 TRNKEEAYK
-442 RREREKNRDER
+442 RRQREKNREER
-453 RQDRQQSAVENFPS
+453 FTREAKVGQGGAEPSAP
-467 QDVVPDTAPPYIAPP
+467 DIAVPDTPPPPVIAPP
-482 IGEEVAAIDTE
+482 VGEEFATGDNE
-493 PPVIDAPPATID
+493 PPVIDAPPVPYD
-505 FEDGTGYRVQ
+505 FEAPEQEPRTED
-515 GTGYRGEMGA
+515 
-525 ETSQL
+525 SQL
-530 SPLNSPL
+530 SP
-537 ATTDDTSRYVAKQT
+537 AQDDVSQFVGRSTIR
-551 NKESVLYLAEQDM
+551 EDVLYLAEEDV
-564 MRNVVKYGMCY
+564 MRNVVKYGFCY
-575 LCDTLDPEGNPQP
+575 LCDTIDADGNPQP
-588 TSVIEYI
+588 TTVLEHI
-595 SSEFAIDN
+595 SNEFALDN
-603 IDFSIKAFKK
+603 IDFSITAFKK
-613 TFDAGM
+613 TFDAGR
-619 QYVGDFYQALSTFES
+619 QYVVEFYQALAQYES
-634 QHRSIAEAQYKKAL
+634 QQRTIAEAQYKQAL
-648 SAIDTTG
+648 TTIDTNG
-655 MNVAAIDKKEKEIL
+655 MNMAAIDKKEKEIL
-669 KGITNELD
+669 KGITNEMD
-677 AKISDFRKNYLE
+677 SKIREFRKNYLE

-694 HFDDDVR
+694 HIDGDVR
-701 ATALSLVSD
+701 ATALRLVSD

-726 IESRLITIISESI
+726 IESRLGTIIPEAI
-739 NNLKNSILNYEILV
+739 NSLKNSILNYDIIV
-753 TKEQLKYA
+753 VSEQLKHA
-761 QGEEAHNLMTQ
+761 QGEQAQQLMTQ

>member
-18 DVVGDFVSLRRSGA
+18 DVVSDFVSLRRRGA
-32 NFKGLCP
+32 NFIGLCP

-45 PSFMVSPAKQICHC
+45 PSFSVSPAKQICHC

-69 NFIMEH
+69 NFVMEH

-84 RYLAKKYHIEI
+84 RYLAKKYNIEI
-95 HEKELTDEEKAAQT
+95 HEKELTNEEKAAQT
-109 ERESMLVVNEFAS
+109 ERESMLVINEFAS
-122 QWFEEQLFNTKD
+122 QWFEDQLFNSQE

-157 LGYSPDN
+157 LGYSPQD

-171 ATGQGYNKQILFNVG
+171 ATGKGYNKKYLFDVG

-191 RRGGGYDRFHGRV
+191 RRGGGFDRFHGRV

-217 FGGRTLKKSKDIAK
+217 FGGRTLKKTKDIAK

-238 TVYVKNRELYG
+238 IVYVKNRELYG

-300 RFTTN
+300 RFTKN

-346 SFARTHSASELKRY
+346 SFSRSHSASEFKQY

-392 DVVKSISV
+392 DVVKSIAV
-400 IPDAITR
+400 IPDAIAR
-407 SVYAREC
+407 SVYAKEC
-414 SIQLGIGED
+414 SIQLGISED
-423 VLLQDIKKNI
+423 VLLREIQKNI
-433 LRLKDEARK
+433 TRIKEEAYK
-442 RREREKNRDER
+442 RREREKNRETR
-453 RQDRQQSAVENFPS
+453 RQEQEAAPIFEPSVES
-467 QDVVPDTAPPYIAPP
+467 LPDSPPPTDIAPP
-482 IGEEVAAIDTE
+482 IGEGDMTFDNE
-493 PPVIDAPPATID
+493 PPIIDAPPAPYDDNAFSQESSKTATPEPSVDPSAFASTKDINKD
-505 FEDGTGYRVQ
+505 AILYP
-515 GTGYRGEMGA
+515 A
-525 ETSQL
+525 EL
-530 SPLNSPL
+530 GI
-537 ATTDDTSRYVAKQT
+537 
-551 NKESVLYLAEQDM
+551 
-564 MRNVVKYGMCY
+564 MRNVVKYGMCNMCY
-575 LCDTLDPEGNPQP
+575 YIEDNDEKNP
-588 TSVIEYI
+588 TTVLEYI
-595 SSEFAIDN
+595 SNELMIDN
-603 IDFSIKAFKK
+603 IVFSNKAFHD
-613 TFDAGM
+613 TFKVSLE
-619 QYVGDFYQALSTFES
+619 YVNDFY
-634 QHRSIAEAQYKKAL
+634 KAL
-648 SAIDTTG
+648 ELRETQERNNANEQFLKAQSAIDTSG
-655 MNVAAIDKKEKEIL
+655 MNLDSIEKKENDL
-669 KGITNELD
+669 KKGFQNEMEKNI
-677 AKISDFRKNYLE
+677 ADFRKNYLE

-694 HFDDDVR
+694 HPNDEVR
-701 ATALSLVSD
+701 HTALQLVSER
-710 KHQLSKIYSM
+710 HQLSKIYS
-720 ENIEHS
+720 IEGFEKS
-726 IESRLITIISESI
+726 IEDRLETIIPEAI
-739 NNLKNSILNYEILV
+739 NNLKNAILSYNILLL
-753 TKEQLKYA
+753 QRQIPYA
-761 QGEEAHNLMTQ
+761 QGQQAQELLAQ
-772 LQNLYQTRKE
+772 LQELYQTRKE
-782 LAKFIGER
+782 LSLFIGER
-790 VVNPK
+790 VVNPRLK
-795 IK
+795 N

>member
-18 DVVGDFVSLRRSGA
+18 DVVSDFVSLRRSGA

-69 NFIMEH
+69 NFVMEH

-84 RYLAKKYHIEI
+84 RYLAKKYNIEI
-95 HEKELTDEEKAAQT
+95 HEKELTSEEKAAQT
-109 ERESMLVVNEFAS
+109 EREAMLVVNEFAA
-122 QWFEEQLFNTKD
+122 QWFEDQLYGTQE

-157 LGYSPDN
+157 LGYSPQD
-164 SKAFYTA
+164 SKALYTA
-171 ATGQGYNKQILFNVG
+171 ATGKGYNKQNLFNVG

-191 RRGGGYDRFHGRV
+191 RRGGGFDRFHGRV

-217 FGGRTLKKSKDIAK
+217 FGGRTLKKTKDIAK

-238 TVYVKNRELYG
+238 AVYVKNRELYG

-270 DVISMHQAGIEN
+270 DVISLHQAGVEN

-339 PEGEDPD
+339 PDGEDPD
-346 SFARTHSASELKRY
+346 SFARSHSASELKQY

-371 KVKIL
+371 KTKIL

-387 AAVIG
+387 AALIG
-392 DVVKSISV
+392 DVVRSISV
-400 IPDAITR
+400 IPDAISR
-407 SVYAREC
+407 SVYAKEC
-414 SIQLGIGED
+414 SVQLGISED
-423 VLLQDIKKNI
+423 VLLREIQKNI
-433 LRLKDEARK
+433 TRNKEEAYK
-442 RREREKNRDER
+442 RRQREKNREER
-453 RQDRQQSAVENFPS
+453 FTRETKVGQGGAEPSAH
-467 QDVVPDTAPPYIAPP
+467 DIAVPDTPPPPVIAPP
-482 IGEEVAAIDTE
+482 VGEEFAAGDNE
-493 PPVIDAPPATID
+493 PPVIDAPPVPYDIEVPEQEPRT
-505 FEDGTGYRVQ
+505 ED
-515 GTGYRGEMGA
+515 
-525 ETSQL
+525 SQL
-530 SPLNSPL
+530 SP
-537 ATTDDTSRYVAKQT
+537 AQDDVSQFVGRSTIR
-551 NKESVLYLAEQDM
+551 EDVLYLAEEDV
-564 MRNVVKYGMCY
+564 MRNVVKYGFCY
-575 LCDTLDPEGNPQP
+575 LCDTIDADGNPQP
-588 TSVIEYI
+588 TTVLEHI
-595 SSEFAIDN
+595 SNEFALDN
-603 IDFSIKAFKK
+603 IDFSITAFKK
-613 TFDAGM
+613 TFDAGR
-619 QYVGDFYQALSTFES
+619 QYVVEFYQALAQYES
-634 QHRSIAEAQYKKAL
+634 QQRTIAEAQYKQAL
-648 SAIDTTG
+648 TTIDTNG
-655 MNVAAIDKKEKEIL
+655 MNMAAIDKKEKEIL
-669 KGITNELD
+669 KGITNEMD
-677 AKISDFRKNYLE
+677 SKIREFRKNYLE

-694 HFDDDVR
+694 HIDGDVR
-701 ATALSLVSD
+701 TTALRLVSD

-726 IESRLITIISESI
+726 IESRLGTIIPEAI
-739 NNLKNSILNYEILV
+739 NSLKNSILNYEIIV
-753 TKEQLKYA
+753 VSEQLKRA
-761 QGEEAHNLMTQ
+761 QGEQAQQLMTQ

>member
-1 MIDRETV
+1 MIDKETV

-18 DVVGDFVSLRRSGA
+18 DVVSDFVSLRRSGT

-75 EQMSYVEAL
+75 EQMSYPEAL

-109 ERESMLVVNEFAS
+109 ERESMLVLNEFAS
-122 QWFEEQLFNTKD
+122 QYFEDQLLNTQE

-144 ERGFNDATIKKFH
+144 ERGFSDTTIKKFH
-157 LGYSPDN
+157 LGYSPEN

-171 ATGQGYNKQILFNVG
+171 AVAQGYNKKFLFDTG

-191 RRGGGYDRFHGRV
+191 RRGGGFDRFHGRV
-204 MFPVMNIAGKIIA
+204 MFPILNIAGKVIA
-217 FGGRTLKKSKDIAK
+217 FGGRTLKKTKEVAK

-249 LFQSK
+249 LFQAK

-311 GDSAGIKAS
+311 GDSAGIHAS
-320 LRGIDMLLAEGLNI
+320 LRGIDMLLAEGLSI

-339 PEGEDPD
+339 PDGEDPD
-346 SFARTHSASELKRY
+346 SYARSHSASEFKKY
-360 IADNETDFISF
+360 IEENEADFISF
-371 KVKIL
+371 KTRIL
-376 LEGTERDPIKR
+376 LEGTDRDPIKR

-400 IPDAITR
+400 IPDAIAR

-423 VLLQDIKKNI
+423 VLLREIQKNI
-433 LRLKDEARK
+433 LRNQEEALKRK
-442 RREREKNRDER
+442 QRESNRAA
-453 RQDRQQSAVENFPS
+453 RQQALQEAQASTIANQEPWS
-467 QDVVPDTAPPYIAPP
+467 TPPPAIDAPPPADFVT
-482 IGEEVAAIDTE
+482 GDTLE
-493 PPVIDAPPATID
+493 PPVIDAPPPTID
-505 FEDGTGYRVQ
+505 EPLPPASDDVASPTAPSQ
-515 GTGYRGEMGA
+515 GVSIDPSALTTLQASKEMLLYPAEMG
-525 ETSQL
+525 
-530 SPLNSPL
+530 
-537 ATTDDTSRYVAKQT
+537 V
-551 NKESVLYLAEQDM
+551 
-564 MRNVVKYGMCY
+564 MRNIVKYGMCY
-575 LCDTLDPEGNPQP
+575 LCATVDENGQP
-588 TSVIEYI
+588 RPTTVLEYTYN
-595 SSEFAIDN
+595 ELALDN
-603 IDFSIKAFKK
+603 ITFSVPIFEETFSASIDFINDFYAALAERESQEQTIAQAQFKK
-613 TFDAGM
+613 A
-619 QYVGDFYQALSTFES
+619 
-634 QHRSIAEAQYKKAL
+634 IAT
-648 SAIDTTG
+648 IDTNG
-655 MNVAAIDKKEKEIL
+655 LNAAAINKKEQELLDGINKEMNVRI
-669 KGITNELD
+669 NE
-677 AKISDFRKNYLE
+677 FRKNYLE

-694 HFDDDVR
+694 HYSDKVR
-701 ATALSLVSD
+701 ATALQLVSE

-726 IESRLITIISESI
+726 IESRLNTLVPEAIM
-739 NNLKNSILNYEILV
+739 NLKNALISCQIIDV
-753 TKEQLKYA
+753 QQQLKFA
-761 QGEEAHNLMTQ
+761 QGTEAKNLLAHLQQ
-772 LQNLYQTRKE
+772 LFQTRKE
-782 LAKFIGER
+782 IARLIGER
-790 VVNPK
+790 VVNPRLRN
-795 IK
+795 

>member
-18 DVVGDFVSLRRSGA
+18 DVVSDFVSLRRSGA

-84 RYLAKKYHIEI
+84 RYLAKKYNIEI

-109 ERESMLVVNEFAS
+109 ERESMLVINDFAA
-122 QWFEEQLFNTKD
+122 QWFEDQLHNTTE
-134 GKDIGLSYFY
+134 GQNIGLSYFH
-144 ERGFNDATIKKFH
+144 ERGLNDATIEKFR
-157 LGYSPDN
+157 LGYSPED
-164 SKAFYTA
+164 SKALYTA
-171 ATGQGYNKQILFNVG
+171 ATGKGYNKQNLFNVG

-191 RRGGGYDRFHGRV
+191 RRGGGFDRFHGRV

-217 FGGRTLKKSKDIAK
+217 FGGRTLKKTKDIAK

-238 TVYVKNRELYG
+238 IVYVKNRELYG

-300 RFTTN
+300 RFTKN

-311 GDSAGIKAS
+311 GDPAGIKAS

-346 SFARTHSASELKRY
+346 SFARSHSASEFKQY
-360 IADNETDFISF
+360 IADNEADFISF

-407 SVYAREC
+407 SVYAKEC

-453 RQDRQQSAVENFPS
+453 RQDRQQPAVDNFPS

-482 IGEEVAAIDTE
+482 IGEELVAIDTE

-505 FEDGTGYRVQ
+505 FDEIAPTV
-515 GTGYRGEMGA
+515 T
-525 ETSQL
+525 T
-530 SPLNSPL
+530 PP
-537 ATTDDTSRYVAKQT
+537 ATADDTSRYVAKQT
-551 NKESVLYLAEQDM
+551 NKESVLYLAENDV

-588 TSVIEYI
+588 TTVLEYI

-603 IDFSIKAFKK
+603 IDFTINSFKK
-613 TFDAGM
+613 TFDASLE
-619 QYVGDFYQALSTFES
+619 YVSEFYQALTAFENK
-634 QHRSIAEAQYKKAL
+634 HRSEAETLYKQAL
-648 SAIDTTG
+648 SAIDPTG

-677 AKISDFRKNYLE
+677 AKIREFRKNYLE

-720 ENIEHS
+720 ENFEHS
-726 IESRLITIISESI
+726 IESRLITIISEAI
-739 NNLKNSILNYEILV
+739 NNLKNSILNYEIIV

-761 QGEEAHNLMTQ
+761 QGEEAHKLMTQ